1 MIEHNF
7 SVLDHKILL
16 REDLKEECN
25 EDIPLDRMRLR
36 RKTLKQPAQI
46 LLDDMIFGRDAFINT
61 SSELCVEILNGIFN
75 FSLSLSPTNTFYVYR
90 PRNKNR

>member
-16 REDLKEECN
+16 KEDLKEECN

-36 RKTLKQPAQI
+36 KKTLKQPSTI
-46 LLDDMIFGRDAFINT
+46 LLDDMIFGRDVFINT
-61 SSELCVEILNGIFN
+61 STELCVEILTGTINLLSIFN
-75 FSLSLSPTNTFYVYR
+75 SLS
-90 PRNKNR
+90 